1 MPHRLSPPLKKKTVE
16 IASGRSVSISQLLEE
31 LMVFDVREQKKALRL
46 EVVRVLIREELHKA
60 LARG

>member
-1 MPHRLSPPLKKKTVE
+1 
-16 IASGRSVSISQLLEE
+16 
-31 LMVFDVREQKKALRL
+31 MVFDVREQKKALRL